1 MRYYKYCS
9 PRTELCNRW
18 GFWVVQ
24 EGGRG
29 CHVQKHCQASPTCSR
44 RLLWPVILHLS
55 PHLSPTYLPLSPAPC
70 GCSGHMIFSLVSHL
84 SPLACGCFGRMIL
97 TLVSHCLQSS
107 LDSKFVPCGCAG
119 RRMISH
125 LPPTCLALS
134 PLPLWVLWPH
144 DFALAFICIPLSPV
158 RWLHTLVPH
167 LSPTVSSLLWV
178 LWPQPHDF
186 TLASHCLQRFIEV
199 FTKQSV

>member
-1 MRYYKYCS
+1 MSRAKTLSGFTHMLTALAVARDFTLVS
-9 PRTELCNRW
+9 P
-18 GFWVVQ
+18 FV
-24 EGGRG
+24 
-29 CHVQKHCQASPTCSR
+29 S
-44 RLLWPVILHLS
+44 
-55 PHLSPTYLPLSPAPC
+55 HLSPTVSSPLWVLWP
-70 GCSGHMIFSLVSHL
+70 HDFSLVSHL